1 MGKVTAVTSQTGAYK
16 LRQFTEPISRHVTS
30 TVQKLIKGMQRTGL
44 NRHRRGYVTK
54 ERVQRHV
61 PFLVPGPIGLARSQ
75 FLNFILSSSL
85 SSSLFSSHNRYHY
98 FKSYITTGTIALT
111 KAVVPIHTSLFGIS
125 RNLDE
130 QVLLMQLVINQ
141 LL

>member
-1 MGKVTAVTSQTGAYK
+1 MHEKKTQFRALLVGNVQYSVRRFQSVKYCELRRFTG
-16 LRQFTEPISRHVTS
+16 PIKRHVTS

-75 FLNFILSSSL
+75 FLNFHLIIIIFIINIS
-85 SSSLFSSHNRYHY
+85 
-98 FKSYITTGTIALT
+98 IT
-111 KAVVPIHTSLFGIS
+111 
-125 RNLDE
+125 
-130 QVLLMQLVINQ
+130 
-141 LL
+141 

>member
-75 FLNFILSSSL
+75 FFFNFHLIIIFVIINIS
-85 SSSLFSSHNRYHY
+85 
-98 FKSYITTGTIALT
+98 IT
-111 KAVVPIHTSLFGIS
+111 
-125 RNLDE
+125 
-130 QVLLMQLVINQ
+130 
-141 LL
+141 